1 MLLSLR
7 IVGTVV
13 TLKILDTSPE
23 LHGRILGQIM
33 RQSLPVQSQPE
44 TVFPHQCPVVVDG
57 FQMAPEIQGCH
68 LSFYIAIQYTTVSE
82 KRREK
87 LCMEIRHGQKL
98 PERWLDGGRGV

>member
-1 MLLSLR
+1 MLFSLR

-44 TVFPHQCPVVVDG
+44 TVFPHQRPMAVDS
-57 FQMAPEIQGCH
+57 FQMIPEMQGRH
-68 LSFYIAIQYTTVSE
+68 LETQNSV
-82 KRREK
+82 
-87 LCMEIRHGQKL
+87 
-98 PERWLDGGRGV
+98 V